1 MAFTAN
7 AELFVFSVVTYKPKR
22 DRLMDRKEFD
32 SLLQRYTSDQCTDEE
47 RSYVESWFDA
57 TQKPGSAPDLFQQQR
72 LRDKLWNSIEKQS
85 DIRNSR
91 FDFWKLSKVAA
102 VLLVAGSALFSYSY
116 YVRTSADQSN
126 SALSSEMAII
136 TISNSET
143 SIRKISL
150 LDGSKVLLHPGSE
163 LKYAQ
168 AFTSNRE
175 VYLTGEAFFEVKRD
189 PAHPFLVHTGE
200 VTTRVLG
207 TSFLIQAYQEQK
219 EIKVAVTSGR
229 VSVFSKSLE
238 SFFKLWKNKEEHIL
252 TPNQQLV
259 YNKDQKT
266 STKQLVSRPRMII
279 PDASKE
285 LVFTNE
291 PVTRLFKALEKIYG
305 VTIQH
310 EEKVLANCTI
320 TTEMTDEGLFERM
333 DVICHVLNASY
344 SVSGTTIIVKST
356 GCVN

>member
-1 MAFTAN
+1 MN
-7 AELFVFSVVTYKPKR
+7 R
-22 DRLMDRKEFD
+22 QEFD
-32 SLLQRYTSDQCTDEE
+32 SLLQRYLSDECTDEE
-47 RSYVESWFDA
+47 RSYVEAWFDA
-57 TQKPGSAPDLFQQQR
+57 TQKEGKEIDSLDQRR
-72 LRDKLWNSIEKQS
+72 LRDKLWNSIERQS
-85 DIRNSR
+85 DIRKSQFDLWR
-91 FDFWKLSKVAA
+91 FSKIAA
-102 VLLVAGSALFSYSY
+102 VVLLASSALFSYTY
-116 YVRTSADQSN
+116 YLKSSADKTI
-126 SALSSEMAII
+126 SALLPE
-136 TISNSET
+136 TETVTVSNAENV
-143 SIRKISL
+143 IHEVNL
-150 LDGSKVLLHPGSE
+150 LDGSKVMLHPGSE
-163 LKYAQ
+163 LKYPR
-168 AFTSNRE
+168 AFASLRE

-207 TSFLIQAYQEQK
+207 TSFLIQAYHEQK

-238 SFFKLWKNKEEHIL
+238 SFFKLWDNKEEFIL

-266 STKQLVSRPRMII
+266 STKQLVSHPRMII

-305 VTIQH
+305 VTIQQD
-310 EEKVLANCTI
+310 EKVLANCTI

-344 SVSGTTIIVKST
+344 TVSGTTIIVKST
-356 GCVN
+356 GCTN